1 VCRQATIRYDSQA
14 MLGALKKAEPA
25 ERFAKIET
33 AVALSGNLKTRVR
46 ADLVRIYGPALRTS
60 FVQSPA
66 LTGGMRITVG
76 SDLYDGSVR
85 GTLAALEGAS
95 RD

>member
-1 VCRQATIRYDSQA
+1 
-14 MLGALKKAEPA
+14 MLGAVKKAGPA
-25 ERFAKIET
+25 ERLARIET

-46 ADLVRIYGPALRTS
+46 ADLIRIYGPALRTS

-66 LTGGMRITVG
+66 LSGGIRITVG

-85 GTLAALEGAS
+85 GTLAALEGAL

>member
-1 VCRQATIRYDSQA
+1 MQATIAYDWFV
-14 MLGALKKAEPA
+14 MLGALRKAEPA

-60 FVQSPA
+60 FVQSPG

-76 SDLYDGSVR
+76 SDLYHGSVR
-85 GTLAALEGAS
+85 GTLTALKGAS